1 MLRNLVFF
9 FVLLAILL
17 LATVFAA
24 LNPGPLAL
32 DLALTEVEIQ
42 KSLALTLA
50 FAAGWIFG
58 LLCAGLVLLKSLNDR
73 RRLRR
78 SLRLAEAEVS
88 TLRRLP
94 LQDAD

>member
-9 FVLLAILL
+9 FVLLAILV

-32 DLALTEVEIQ
+32 DLAFTEVETQ

-50 FAAGWIFG
+50 FAVGWIFG

>member
-1 MLRNLVFF
+1 MLRNLLFF
-9 FVLLAILL
+9 FLLLVILM

-24 LNPGPLAL
+24 LNPGHLEL
-32 DLALTEVEIQ
+32 DLAFTEVQTQ

-50 FAAGWIFG
+50 FGVGWVFG

-94 LQDAD
+94 MQDAD